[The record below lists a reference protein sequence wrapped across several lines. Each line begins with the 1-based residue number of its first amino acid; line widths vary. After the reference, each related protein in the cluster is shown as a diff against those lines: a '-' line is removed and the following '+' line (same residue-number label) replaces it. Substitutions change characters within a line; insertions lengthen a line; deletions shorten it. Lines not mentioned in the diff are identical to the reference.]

1 MQDVVHSIILSR
13 FHVKNNNIRE
23 KNSSNFLLQRSE
35 ELLFTSLRQEI
46 RAILFSNFMSH
57 DWHM

>member
-46 RAILFSNFMSH
+46 RAILFSNFMSY

>member
-23 KNSSNFLLQRSE
+23 KNGSNFLLQQSE

-46 RAILFSNFMSH
+46 RVILFSNFMSH

>member
-46 RAILFSNFMSH
+46 RVILFSNFMSH

>member
-1 MQDVVHSIILSR
+1 MQDVVHSIVLSR

-57 DWHM
+57 EWHM